1 MKQQGACGSC
11 WAVAAAGA
19 LEIHAEIAM
28 RLGRLGSADG
38 ARGMVEDPP
47 PVFLPFAEG

>member
-1 MKQQGACGSC
+1 MGSLDFFCSKVSSNYVKQQGACGSC

-28 RLGRLGSADG
+28 CFGW
-38 ARGMVEDPP
+38 
-47 PVFLPFAEG
+47 